1 MAIYNSIAL
10 GSAKGKI
17 GNLVFYK
24 LNTQN
29 VVREWIVPPNNR
41 LPNQQINRNRM
52 RNCVHAYQW
61 LQQFLAYT
69 NALSSATTSA
79 YNGWVKYTKELFPD
93 EIYFTGAKAAALL
106 AGSDSS
112 FCNFFR
118 VTLIHS
124 GGIVEVHLDTPGH
137 NFIDECSAIICTWD
151 DVTEEYVQNIMPIG
165 EEEWNAG
172 IVQFPDMIGLL
183 EFSAAYIFPNDQ
195 ANISNIHFIQGN
207 NG

>member
-29 VVREWIVPPNNR
+29 VVREWIIPPNNR

-52 RNCVHAYQW
+52 KNCVHAYQW
-61 LQQFLAYT
+61 LKGFLAYT
-69 NALSSATTSA
+69 NALSDAFTSS

-93 EIYFTGAKAAALL
+93 VAYFSGAQAASLL
-106 AGSDSS
+106 AGSDST

-118 VTLIHS
+118 VT
-124 GGIVEVHLDTPGH
+124 GISNPGVVEVYINTAGSGY
-137 NFIDECSAIICTWD
+137 IDECSAILCTWD
-151 DVTEEYVQNIMPIG
+151 TDTEEYRQELVPIT
-165 EEEWNAG
+165 EENWNAG
-172 IVQFPDMIGLL
+172 LVQFPDTAGLM

>member
-41 LPNQQINRNRM
+41 LPNQQSNRNRM

-106 AGSDSS
+106 AGSDSN

-118 VTLIHS
+118 VTLINYNSMVNIHLNTAGS
-124 GGIVEVHLDTPGH
+124 G
-137 NFIDECSAIICTWD
+137 FIDECSAILCTWNAD
-151 DVTEEYVQNIMPIG
+151 TEEYRQEIVPIS
-165 EEEWNAG
+165 EENWNAG
-172 IVQFPDMIGLL
+172 LVQFPDTADLL